1 MTDNQEKQLFK
12 TLETLVNG
20 MQVIQTD
27 VREIKVTLG
36 EHSQILESH
45 SQSSQI
51 LESFADFGNSQI
63 LEKHSQ
69 ILERLDAKTDTIAEK
84 VVNHEIRLTKV
95 ENDVDELR
103 GGVH

>member
-12 TLETLVNG
+12 TLETLASG

-27 VREIKVTLG
+27 VKEIKVTLD
-36 EHSQILESH
+36 EHLQILEKH
-45 SQSSQI
+45 
-51 LESFADFGNSQI
+51 SQI

-69 ILERLDAKTDTIAEK
+69 ILERLDAKPDTIAEK
-84 VVNHEIRLTKV
+84 VMNHEIRLTKV

-103 GGVH
+103 GGIH